1 MFEIYDGDLFL
12 FDCYTQDE
20 ADELYEQG
28 FKIKRIFN
36 K

>member
-12 FDCYTQDE
+12 FDCFSQEE

-28 FKIKRIFN
+28 FKVKRMSFQ
-36 K
+36 

>member
-1 MFEIYDGDLFL
+1 MFEVWEGDLFL
-12 FDCYTQDE
+12 FTTASQDE
-20 ADELYEQG
+20 ADEMYEQG

>member
-12 FDCYTQDE
+12 FDCFSQEE

-28 FKIKRIFN
+28 FKVKRRSF
-36 K
+36 